1 MHKTVLLNEAIDN
14 LNIKEDGIYVDCTLG
29 FGGHSGLILE
39 RIKRGFLF
47 AFDQDDMALEYSE
60 KKLKEIGSNFE
71 LIKSNFAYIKEELNK
86 RNVTEVDGIVF
97 DLGVSSP
104 QLDIADRGF
113 SFHKDAKLDMRMD
126 TTKEFSAYNVVNEYS
141 YEELVRV
148 IRDYGEEK
156 YATSI
161 AKNIVKDRESK
172 PIETT
177 FELVD
182 IIKKS
187 MPYKAMKD
195 SHPARRTFQ
204 AIRIEVN
211 NELEVLKKENCD
223 FIVSIGG
230 GSPQDCGKAISVL
243 ATNGGKI
250 TDYEGVNKSQKKCL
264 PIVAIATTAGTSA
277 EVTINYVITDE
288 ETHIKMIMVD
298 RNTLAS
304 ITVND
309 PELMLS
315 KPAGL
320 TAATGMDAL
329 THAMEAVV
337 ANGAID
343 VTDATALYAIKQI
356 FEYLPRAV
364 ENGQDIEAREQM
376 CYACFLNGIA
386 FSNAGLGNVHAMAHQ
401 LGGLYDLPHG
411 VCNAML
417 LPIVEEENAK
427 QAPAKFRVM
436 AETIGMDVEGKTDE
450 ECMDFVIGKI
460 KELSERVGIP
470 KTLSELGVEN
480 PDFETLAENSMKDAC
495 AGANPVFFDKELL
508 IKLFKKIA

>member
-195 SHPARRTFQ
+195 SHP
-204 AIRIEVN
+204 
-211 NELEVLKKENCD
+211 NELEVLKIALKSSIELLKVGGR
-223 FIVSIGG
+223 VS
-230 GSPQDCGKAISVL
+230 
-243 ATNGGKI
+243 
-250 TDYEGVNKSQKKCL
+250 
-264 PIVAIATTAGTSA
+264 
-277 EVTINYVITDE
+277 VITFHSLEDRIVKEIFNEYSKVDSNLSKLPFIPE
-288 ETHIKMIMVD
+288 EYMPKYKVV
-298 RNTLAS
+298 AS
-304 ITVND
+304 IT
-309 PELMLS
+309 PSTEEL
-315 KPAGL
+315 
-320 TAATGMDAL
+320 
-329 THAMEAVV
+329 EE
-337 ANGAID
+337 N
-343 VTDATALYAIKQI
+343 
-356 FEYLPRAV
+356 PRARSSRLRV
-364 ENGQDIEAREQM
+364 IE
-376 CYACFLNGIA
+376 
-386 FSNAGLGNVHAMAHQ
+386 
-401 LGGLYDLPHG
+401 
-411 VCNAML
+411 
-417 LPIVEEENAK
+417 
-427 QAPAKFRVM
+427 
-436 AETIGMDVEGKTDE
+436 
-450 ECMDFVIGKI
+450 KI
-460 KELSERVGIP
+460 K
-470 KTLSELGVEN
+470 
-480 PDFETLAENSMKDAC
+480 D
-495 AGANPVFFDKELL
+495 
-508 IKLFKKIA
+508 